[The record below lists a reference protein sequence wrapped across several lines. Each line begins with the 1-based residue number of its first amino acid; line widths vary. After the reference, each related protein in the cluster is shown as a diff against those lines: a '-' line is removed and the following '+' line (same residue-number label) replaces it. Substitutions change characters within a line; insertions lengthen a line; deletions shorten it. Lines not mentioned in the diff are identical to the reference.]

1 MCQAVR
7 SSASDG
13 EIDSLPQYVTG
24 TTTWLSILHR
34 FEHLLEFDVLLGGH
48 SHIGHRN
55 GDRTTVCCTSEWRLL
70 LLHSSIKQLCHEFRV
85 AL

>member
-7 SSASDG
+7 SSATDG

-24 TTTWLSILHR
+24 TTTWLPILHR

-48 SHIGHRN
+48 SHTLDIGMETERRFAARVS
-55 GDRTTVCCTSEWRLL
+55 GDY
-70 LLHSSIKQLCHEFRV
+70 V
-85 AL
+85 AQQYQAAMS